1 MALAIGD
8 IGAVRATPQAH
19 GISKSEF
26 FAGLFL
32 LAALIFSGFFLY
44 SRIAAQAT
52 PGIASAATARASIA
66 TAAPTAT
73 PTPVP
78 PKTYQIGDVVP
89 IENAGQDWAR
99 ITISD
104 VAVAASYKSAYI
116 EEKPQTAGNV
126 FIAARVTYEALT
138 DGVTYNPY
146 DWQAFCAGTAIS
158 GFTLATYGPTPQLSS
173 GTLPNG
179 RKATGFVVYE
189 VPAKGEVRMS
199 YAGNMFSN
207 SAPIF
212 EVIIRAS

>member
-1 MALAIGD
+1 L
-8 IGAVRATPQAH
+8 V
-19 GISKSEF
+19 
-26 FAGLFL
+26 
-32 LAALIFSGFFLY
+32 AALIFSGFFLY
-44 SRIAAQAT
+44 SRFAAQAT
-52 PGIASAATARASIA
+52 PGIASASATARASIA

-78 PKTYQIGDVVP
+78 PKTFKVGDAIP
-89 IENAGQDWAR
+89 LKKDGQDWAR

-104 VAVAASYKSAYI
+104 VAVAASYKGGDYI

-126 FIAARVTYEALT
+126 FIAASVTYEALT

-158 GFTLATYGPTPQLSS
+158 GFTLAMYGPTPLLSS

-189 VPAKGEVRMS
+189 VPPKGEVRLS
-199 YAGNMFSN
+199 YSGTAFGG
-207 SAPIF
+207 APVF